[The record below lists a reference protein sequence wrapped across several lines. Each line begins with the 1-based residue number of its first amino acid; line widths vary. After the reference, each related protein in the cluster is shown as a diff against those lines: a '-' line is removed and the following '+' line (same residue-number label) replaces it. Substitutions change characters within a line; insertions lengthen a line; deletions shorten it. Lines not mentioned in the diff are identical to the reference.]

1 MYANFIGQ
9 VAAGFAADLLVLNEN
24 PLGNIAILDMPEQH
38 VLVTM
43 KDGRIVA
50 SRWSKLV
57 TGIGKTTSI
66 GE

>member
-9 VAAGFAADLLVLNEN
+9 VVAGFAVLVLNAN
-24 PLGNIAILDMPEQH
+24 PLEDIAILDMPEQH